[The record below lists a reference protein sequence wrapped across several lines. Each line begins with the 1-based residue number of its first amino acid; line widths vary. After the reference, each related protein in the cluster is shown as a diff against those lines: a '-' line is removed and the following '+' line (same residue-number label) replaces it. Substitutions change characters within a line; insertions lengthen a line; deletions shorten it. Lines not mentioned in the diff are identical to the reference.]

1 MSNAELMGR
10 LFYIAVTVLNLTI
23 EEYGLCT
30 EGEILT
36 LYNIH
41 RIVNGLAK
49 GKHDTTIDDIIPF

>member
-49 GKHDTTIDDIIPF
+49 EKHYTTIDDIIPF

>member
-49 GKHDTTIDDIIPF
+49 EKHDTTIDDIIPF

>member
-1 MSNAELMGR
+1 MSDAELMGR

-49 GKHDTTIDDIIPF
+49 EKHDTTIDDIIPF

>member
-49 GKHDTTIDDIIPF
+49 EKHDTSIDDIIPF

>member
-49 GKHDTTIDDIIPF
+49 KKHDTTIDDIIPF

>member
-41 RIVNGLAK
+41 RIFNGLAK
-49 GKHDTTIDDIIPF
+49 EKHDTTIDDIIPF

>member
-10 LFYIAVTVLNLTI
+10 LFYIAVTVLNLTV

-49 GKHDTTIDDIIPF
+49 EKHDTTIDDIIPF

>member
-1 MSNAELMGR
+1 MSNAKLMGR

-49 GKHDTTIDDIIPF
+49 EKHDTTIDDIIPF

>member
-49 GKHDTTIDDIIPF
+49 EKHDTTIDDIIPS

>member
-1 MSNAELMGR
+1 MLIGR

-49 GKHDTTIDDIIPF
+49 EKHDTTIDDIIPF

>member
-1 MSNAELMGR
+1 MSNTELMGR

-49 GKHDTTIDDIIPF
+49 EKHDTTIDDIIPF

>member
-1 MSNAELMGR
+1 MSSAELMGR

-49 GKHDTTIDDIIPF
+49 EKHDTTIDDIIPF

>member
-1 MSNAELMGR
+1 MSPKELAGR
-10 LFYIAVTVLNLTI
+10 LFYIGITVLNLRIT
-23 EEYGLCT
+23 EYEFCT

-49 GKHDTTIDDIIPF
+49 EKREITIDDIIP